1 MVIQGFVLLGKED
14 LFLVQ
19 PRDLAAKRSC
29 CQEAATSSHPR
40 MILSHRDEGGF
51 RFVVRICFRDL
62 ILGLVF
68 WIYLKN

>member
-19 PRDLAAKRSC
+19 PRDLAAKRP
-29 CQEAATSSHPR
+29 ATSSHPR
-40 MILSHRDEGGF
+40 MILSHRDEEGF